1 MTDTNLSGVCI
12 HQPFLGIFLGL
23 LLRVFLNQSKLCYLI
38 DTEKR
43 DEIKKSRRIW
53 TPVFLSQATY
63 SPAILNPSLHD
74 NNFEKKKKKQI
85 DLAFADDK

>member
-1 MTDTNLSGVCI
+1 MLFDKY
-12 HQPFLGIFLGL
+12 
-23 LLRVFLNQSKLCYLI
+23 RK
-38 DTEKR
+38 KK

-63 SPAILNPSLHD
+63 SPAILNPLLQD
-74 NNFEKKKKKQI
+74 NNFEKKKDQI